1 MSFVFL
7 DTEFTDPIHPE
18 LLSLGLVT
26 LDGREHYV
34 ELDLN
39 TEVGQARRRASSDFV
54 RNGGVL
60 GMWGLVPNAA
70 MSPSEMGRRTG
81 EWLLRL
87 AEESVGA
94 RVEVAFDYST
104 DYELLEYVIRDVGLW
119 DRVREVV
126 TPADIGPL
134 TGSPEG
140 ERAAEEC
147 FRELRQRGL
156 ARHHALADAI
166 ALRAAYIEVKA
177 LAMRMAQATHSDAFG
192 QLAKHA
198 LQLGLDEAWLRTWL
212 RAPAFGLGGRRPM
225 DALEEPGGLEVL
237 KELLSRIAYG
247 VYS

>member
-1 MSFVFL
+1 MSIVFI
-7 DTEFTDPIHPE
+7 DTEFTDLTHPE

-39 TEVGQARRRASSDFV
+39 TEVGRARRRASSDFV
-54 RNGGVL
+54 RNDGVL

-70 MSPSEMGRRTG
+70 MSSSEMGRRTG
-81 EWLLRL
+81 EWLLRI

-119 DRVREVV
+119 DRVGEVV
-126 TPADIGPL
+126 TPVDIGLL

-166 ALRAAYIEVKA
+166 ALRAAYTEVKA
-177 LAMRMAQATHSDAFG
+177 LAMRVAQATHSDAFG
-192 QLAKHA
+192 QL
-198 LQLGLDEAWLRTWL
+198 
-212 RAPAFGLGGRRPM
+212 
-225 DALEEPGGLEVL
+225 
-237 KELLSRIAYG
+237 
-247 VYS
+247 